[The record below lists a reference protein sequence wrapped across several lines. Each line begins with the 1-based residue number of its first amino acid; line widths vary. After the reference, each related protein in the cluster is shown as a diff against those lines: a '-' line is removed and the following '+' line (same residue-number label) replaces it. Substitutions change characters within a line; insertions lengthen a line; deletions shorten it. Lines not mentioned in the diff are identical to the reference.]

1 MTNIKNKILISILL
15 LVGIVQGC
23 HSTTSGN
30 TAVSVPLNDSTAGIH
45 LDTRDVYNLKGK
57 VKSIRGM
64 LYKNDGKTKVL
75 PYKYQFDI
83 QNNFVQ
89 YAEFNQ
95 WGGAIV
101 FNLGFMFLDSIN
113 QPIDT
118 KSNSY
123 ITFLQKDF
131 EKKRQ
136 YKPRVYIPYPAYNP
150 LLVRL
155 NRYKPGELYEG
166 KPGQEAPHAWDGNL
180 DSIPELTQ
188 DIYIYT
194 YDNKKRIKE
203 EINYLLP
210 NKKYLLDE
218 DKIDKFFMY
227 SRTTYEY
234 NKQGRLVSQKI
245 VARENDRDP
254 MFSEFS
260 INGMDFSVFADFRR
274 TFSYDEKGRL
284 KNFSFYV
291 NNRLATSETYTYDKK
306 KGYISEIKRFIISR
320 LTNHGYETDNSVE
333 KYDENGHLTQAT
345 LYPDMPDKPVKT
357 RYYEYTLDAHK
368 NWVECRMYLEGRTE
382 KPTLI
387 AKRIIEYYDE

>member
-1 MTNIKNKILISILL
+1 MTNIKNKILMFILL

-30 TAVSVPLNDSTAGIH
+30 TAISVPLNDSTAGIH
-45 LDTRDVYNLKGK
+45 IDTRAENLKGN
-57 VKSIRGM
+57 VKSVRCLVYDSVAKNKVPILKIHRDTKDFIGHIEF
-64 LYKNDGKTKVL
+64 YK
-75 PYKYQFDI
+75 
-83 QNNFVQ
+83 
-89 YAEFNQ
+89 
-95 WGGAIV
+95 
-101 FNLGFMFLDSIN
+101 LGLRKIINMGFIFLDSIS

-118 KSNSY
+118 ESNSY
-123 ITFLQKDF
+123 FTYLQKDF
-131 EKKRQ
+131 EKKSK
-136 YKPRVYIPYPAYNP
+136 YKPRINIPYPAYNP
-150 LLVRL
+150 LLVHL
-155 NRYKPGELYEG
+155 NEYSPGVLYEG
-166 KPGQEAPHAWDGNL
+166 KPGQKLPHAWDGNL
-180 DSIPELTQ
+180 DSIPEDLTQ
-188 DIYIYT
+188 DIYLYIY
-194 YDNKKRIKE
+194 DDKKRIKQE
-203 EINYLLP
+203 VEYWLP
-210 NKKYLLDE
+210 YNKYILEE
-218 DKIDKFFMY
+218 DKIDKY
-227 SRTTYEY
+227 YIHSRTTYEY
-234 NKQGRLVSQKI
+234 DKQGQLISQKI
-245 VARENDRDP
+245 VASENDRDP

-260 INGMDFSVFADFRR
+260 INGMDFSVFDDFRR

-387 AKRIIEYYDE
+387 AKRIIEYYE